1 MRVCAS
7 LLKEITPSERWII
20 DYTATELQ
28 EISVVGGLKENYGAE
43 HPFIHPSVHE
53 STSIGQHPKID
64 ANQLYSQA
72 EFCL

>member
-28 EISVVGGLKENYGAE
+28 EISVVGGLKEKYGAE
-43 HPFIHPSVHE
+43 HAFIRPSM
-53 STSIGQHPKID
+53 
-64 ANQLYSQA
+64 NQPV
-72 EFCL
+72 